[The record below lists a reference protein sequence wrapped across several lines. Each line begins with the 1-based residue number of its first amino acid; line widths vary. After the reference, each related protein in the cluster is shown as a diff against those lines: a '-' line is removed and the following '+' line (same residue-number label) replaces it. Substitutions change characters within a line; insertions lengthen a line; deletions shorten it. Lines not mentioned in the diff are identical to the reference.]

1 MIKNFRLNI
10 LIRLLVLTVLIA
22 LLTYFLLVEIRYLRS
37 IYLAVFLALAIGEFV
52 WYVDRTNRDFTTFLL
67 SLLQND
73 FTTTFSEKTKG
84 KSFNQLYTTFNKI
97 TKKFEQISSAKEV
110 QHLYLEALVDHIR
123 VGIISF
129 DKKGKIHLMNQAF
142 QKMLDRPSVAFLN
155 NLNSVDNRL
164 PEAFKEIKPK
174 ENKLLKVQVNNEL
187 LQLSIHAS
195 EFILDDT
202 YYKLISVQNIKNE
215 LDSNELDAWQKLIRV
230 LTHEIMNSVTPI
242 TSLSGSLKQLISN
255 KEHDADT
262 INKVTVGLEA
272 IESRSKGLQNFTDAY
287 RKLTKIPIP
296 KFSEADL
303 GSQLDKVLL
312 LLKEELKGIKVT
324 LDIEDEVKI
333 ISDQDLMDQ
342 VFINLIK
349 NALEALANKPDAF
362 LSIKAWQQGETY
374 IVFHDNGS
382 GIEPDKLDQVF
393 VPFFTTK
400 NEGSGIGLAL
410 SRQIVRL
417 HNGSIDIK
425 STVDYGTTVTIMI

>member
-10 LIRLLVLTVLIA
+10 LIRLLVITVLIT
-22 LLTYFLLVEIRYLRS
+22 LLIYFLLVEIRYLRS
-37 IYLAVFLALAIGEFV
+37 IYLAVFLALAIGELV

-67 SLLQND
+67 SLLQDD
-73 FTTTFSEKTKG
+73 FTTTFSETTKG
-84 KSFNQLYTTFNKI
+84 KSFNRLYSAFNKI
-97 TKKFEQISSAKEV
+97 TQKFEQISSAKEV

-142 QKMLDRPSVAFLN
+142 QKMLDCPSMAFLN
-155 NLNSVDNRL
+155 NLNLLDPRL
-164 PEAFKEIKPK
+164 PETFKEIKPK

-215 LDSNELDAWQKLIRV
+215 LDANELDAWQKLIRV
-230 LTHEIMNSVTPI
+230 QTHEIMNSVTPI
-242 TSLSGSLKQLISN
+242 TSLSGSLRQLISN
-255 KEHDADT
+255 EESDT
-262 INKVTVGLEA
+262 NTIDKVSVGLEA

-296 KFSEADL
+296 KFSEVDMA
-303 GSQLDKVLL
+303 SQLDKVLL
-312 LLKEELKGIKVT
+312 LLKEELQYIKVS
-324 LDIEDEVKI
+324 LEVEDELKI
-333 ISDQDLMDQ
+333 IADKDLMDQ
-342 VFINLIK
+342 VLINLIK
-349 NALEALANKPDAF
+349 NASEALENKQDAF

-374 IVFHDNGS
+374 IVFNDNGS
-382 GIEPDKLDQVF
+382 GIDSDKLDQVF

-400 NEGSGIGLAL
+400 KEGSGIGLAL
-410 SRQIVRL
+410 SRQIIRL
-417 HNGSIDIK
+417 HNGNIDIK
-425 STVDYGTTVTIMI
+425 SSVEYGTTVTIMI